1 MQPPSADLFG
11 ATTLDRHTTAVTDA
25 ATLVAQRAARAR
37 RPRSSASPEQLR
49 RLVAAVD
56 LDAAPVGLDAAL
68 AEVADVYID
77 HAVRFDHPL
86 SMAHL
91 NCPVA
96 IPALAAEVIA
106 TALNTSVDTWDQST
120 SATLVEQAL
129 VDWTAGRIGFGD
141 GASGVFT
148 SGGTLSNT
156 HALALSRER
165 ARRRGVRLADM
176 RVLASENA
184 HFSVST
190 AARLLGL
197 GPDGSG
203 RGAVVP
209 VRTDGRGRLD
219 PADLGASLRRHRAGG
234 DAVVC
239 VVATAGTTDLGAID
253 PLDEVATVLDSEA
266 GTVDAD
272 VTARPWLHVDAA
284 YGCGLLVSP
293 TQRHRLAGIER
304 ADSVTVDF
312 HKSFFQPVACS
323 ALVVREAARLD
334 LLAHHADYLNP
345 AGTREPNLVDVSL
358 QTTRRFDALKVWTT
372 LRALGADRIGELFD
386 RAVELATIAHALASE
401 RPELEV
407 ARRPELSTLLLRYR
421 PHGVTDD
428 EADRLVA
435 QIRSALFAEG
445 AALLASTRL
454 DGRPWLKITLL
465 DPTTTRE
472 DLTTMLDLVTSTGET
487 LVDAERALH
496 PADREVVV
504 SR

>member
-1 MQPPSADLFG
+1 MSDS
-11 ATTLDRHTTAVTDA
+11 
-25 ATLVAQRAARAR
+25 
-37 RPRSSASPEQLR
+37 RPCCER

-56 LDAAPVGLDAAL
+56 LDAPPVGLHAAL
-68 AEVADVYID
+68 IEVADLYVD

-96 IPALAAEVIA
+96 IPALAAEVVA

-129 VDWTAGRIGFGD
+129 VAWTASRIGFGE

-165 ARRRGVRLADM
+165 ARGRGVALRDL
-176 RVLASENA
+176 RVLASEQA

-190 AARLLGL
+190 AVRLLGL
-197 GPDGSG
+197 GSDGSG
-203 RGAVVP
+203 RDAVVP
-209 VRTDGRGRLD
+209 IRTDSRGRLD
-219 PADLGASLRRHRAGG
+219 PAELAATLRRVRADGG
-234 DAVVC
+234 TVMC
-239 VVATAGTTDLGAID
+239 VVATAGTTDLGAVD
-253 PLDEVATVLDSEA
+253 PLEAVAAVLDSEA
-266 GTVDAD
+266 GTAGDLAGGQGL
-272 VTARPWLHVDAA
+272 ARPWLHVDAA

-293 TQRHRLAGIER
+293 TARHRLAGIER

-323 ALVVREAARLD
+323 ALVVREAADLH

-372 LRALGADRIGELFD
+372 LRSMGADRIGQLFD
-386 RAVELATIAHALASE
+386 RAVDLAATAYELASG
-401 RPELEV
+401 RPEIEV
-407 ARRPELSTLLLRYR
+407 ARRPELSTLLFRYR
-421 PHGVTDD
+421 PDGVTGE

-445 AALLASTRL
+445 SALLASTRL

-465 DPTTTRE
+465 DPTTTPE
-472 DLTTMLDLVTSTGET
+472 DLATMLDLVTSTGET
-487 LVDAERALH
+487 LVDAERALE
-496 PADREVVV
+496 PADREAVV

>member
-11 ATTLDRHTTAVTDA
+11 ATTLDRHTIAVTDA
-25 ATLVAQRAARAR
+25 ATLVAERAARTR

-56 LDAAPVGLDAAL
+56 LDAPPVGLDAAL
-68 AEVADVYID
+68 SEIADLYVD

-96 IPALAAEVIA
+96 IPALAAEVVA

-129 VDWTAGRIGFGD
+129 IAWTAGRIGFGD
-141 GASGVFT
+141 RASGVFT

-165 ARRRGVRLADM
+165 ARRRGVRLPDM
-176 RVLASENA
+176 RVLASEQA

-197 GPDGSG
+197 GDDGSDGSG
-203 RGAVVP
+203 RDAVVP

-219 PADLGASLRRHRAGG
+219 PVDLAACLRRVRADGG
-234 DAVVC
+234 AVVC

-253 PLDEVATVLDSEA
+253 PLDEVALVLDSEA
-266 GTVDAD
+266 GA
-272 VTARPWLHVDAA
+272 AEAAPPWLHVDAA

-293 TQRHRLAGIER
+293 TRRHRLAGIER

-323 ALVVREAARLD
+323 ALVVREAADLH

-386 RAVELATIAHALASE
+386 RAVDLAATAHGLASE

-407 ARRPELSTLLLRYR
+407 ARRPELSTLLFRYR
-421 PHGVTDD
+421 PDGVTDE

-445 AALLASTRL
+445 SALLASTRL

-465 DPTTTRE
+465 DPTTTPE

-487 LVDAERALH
+487 LVDAERALE
-496 PADREVVV
+496 PAAREAVVT
-504 SR
+504 R